1 MDWHPAMAAIPQ
13 LPPPPRREA
22 TYYLDVK
29 RQSVEAAANEVRLA
43 GDWVQYGV
51 YDGYTAGHLLR
62 YLPPDAE
69 LVLLDSFQGL
79 PTDWLPG
86 FPAGT
91 FALDIPPT
99 FADDRA
105 RVIPGLFADTAADA
119 LRGRDLAL
127 MHIDCDLYRST
138 LDALHSC
145 GTLRAGT
152 VLLFDEYVHEI
163 DGVRSD
169 DEHRALTEWAEQT
182 GHAYTYLWRTTWT
195 QVCVSITR
203 SPAHA

>member
-1 MDWHPAMAAIPQ
+1 VMAAIPK
-13 LPPPPRREA
+13 LTPPPRREA

-51 YDGYTAGHLLR
+51 YDGYTARHLLR

-79 PTDWLPG
+79 PADWLPG

-91 FALDIPPT
+91 FALSVPPT

-105 RVIPGLFADTAADA
+105 RVIPGMFADTAADA

-127 MHIDCDLYRST
+127 VHVDCDLYRST
-138 LDALHSC
+138 LDALHAC
-145 GTLRAGT
+145 GVLRVGT
-152 VLLFDEYVHEI
+152 VLLLDEYVHEL
-163 DGVRSD
+163 DDVRTD

-182 GHAYTYLWRTTWT
+182 GHTFTYLWRTNWT